1 LSAATWVS
9 TRVSVAIET
18 RINTRN
24 ATSVMVMSR
33 AKPRSLTEG
42 VEFGRRGGMTTGV
55 GGREGTV
62 RSRWD
67 SLPRPRLRSETF
79 LELPGAGVIDVH
91 GGGEVGVIDVL
102 GGPAADLD
110 VELEV
115 GGHVADAVVFEF
127 GDLLAVHEPGEFA
140 GFQEQAEDVVAVGG
154 GAVVDLRGAPLL
166 VVGAVA
172 VPVHGDAVA
181 AGAPLGEDFH
191 DVDFHGAV
199 AGVAAL
205 PLVQPGV
212 GAAVGHHPVGGPE
225 AADVGDLDAGLE
237 VTVELAPLVV
247 ALNE

>member
-1 LSAATWVS
+1 
-9 TRVSVAIET
+9 
-18 RINTRN
+18 
-24 ATSVMVMSR
+24 
-33 AKPRSLTEG
+33 
-42 VEFGRRGGMTTGV
+42 
-55 GGREGTV
+55 
-62 RSRWD
+62 
-67 SLPRPRLRSETF
+67 
-79 LELPGAGVIDVH
+79 
-91 GGGEVGVIDVL
+91 
-102 GGPAADLD
+102 
-110 VELEV
+110 
-115 GGHVADAVVFEF
+115 ADAVVFEF

-140 GFQEQAEDVVAVGG
+140 GFPEQAEDVVAVGG

-247 ALNE
+247 ALNEAGGVVAGGALGVIVFVAEFFFGFEGGDAVGDGDVFRSVALELAGLGAVPREAFGPEFFVQRVALEV